1 VTPLLRRL
9 PFIRSKLAL
18 TVGFGLLLSL
28 MLGATVGGLMRV
40 QAVNRSLDGQQVKT
54 DLIASLL
61 NVSRQRTEVVYALA
75 AEGGQARTNWAERR
89 LQLLELEWADVT
101 RKLAQTEMTQDER
114 TAFDAVIASE
124 ERVQAALARSIE
136 TLRGGDGRPMRS
148 AVLTLQQELQERLT
162 VLMDAKRTAS
172 ADGVAKANREARAA
186 LIFMSANGA
195 GVLLFGGLIAYVVSR
210 RITRTEAALYREKE
224 RAEVTLHSIGDGV
237 VTTDGDGLVDYMNPI
252 AEDLTGWQIAEAKG
266 QPLAKVYRVVDD
278 ESRQQIAYHVGD
290 VSTRAEADGRPILLQ
305 HRAGT
310 EFAVRDS
317 CSPIR
322 DSKGEVV
329 GMIVVFHDVSQL
341 REMEQQLSWQA
352 THDVLTGLANR
363 REFERRLGKLLENAK
378 GEQVHH
384 ALLYLD
390 LDNFKTVNDT
400 CGHAAGDE
408 FLRQLTKVMQ
418 SRMRASDT
426 LARLGGD
433 EFGALL
439 ESCPLDQ
446 AVRIAN
452 AIRDTVRDFRFV
464 WQAKSFSVGVSIGL
478 VPLDA
483 RSGTTTRVLAA
494 ADASCYEAKNKGRD
508 RVQVHR
514 PQDRRFTQR
523 TGELQMISQIN
534 QAFEL
539 GNFRLFRQR
548 IIPLRENSPEQ
559 PHYEVLVRMIDAS
572 GNVLPPMAF
581 MPAAER
587 YNLLTSVDRWVITTL
602 VQFLAEEVR
611 AGRIACD
618 FENVDAGSFYAVN
631 LSGAS
636 MSDNSFPG
644 FLRALLAEHTL
655 PRGLLCFEVT
665 ETTAIANLNKAA
677 ELMHELKALGC
688 TFALDDFG
696 IGMSSFAYLKYLPV
710 NFLKIDGTFV
720 KDMAVDQMDYA
731 IVEAINRIA
740 HILGMRTV
748 AEFVEDEITLGKLR
762 GLGVDFA
769 QGFIIAKPESIPAVG
784 HGLLSVPDEQAAD
797 EGTTREA

>member
-1 VTPLLRRL
+1 
-9 PFIRSKLAL
+9 
-18 TVGFGLLLSL
+18 
-28 MLGATVGGLMRV
+28 
-40 QAVNRSLDGQQVKT
+40 
-54 DLIASLL
+54 
-61 NVSRQRTEVVYALA
+61 
-75 AEGGQARTNWAERR
+75 
-89 LQLLELEWADVT
+89 
-101 RKLAQTEMTQDER
+101 
-114 TAFDAVIASE
+114 
-124 ERVQAALARSIE
+124 
-136 TLRGGDGRPMRS
+136 
-148 AVLTLQQELQERLT
+148 
-162 VLMDAKRTAS
+162 
-172 ADGVAKANREARAA
+172 VAKANHEARAA
-186 LIFMSANGA
+186 LIFMAANGA
-195 GVLLFGGLIAYVVSR
+195 GVLVFGALIAYVVSR
-210 RITRTEAALYREKE
+210 KITRTEAALHREKE

-237 VTTDGDGLVDYMNPI
+237 VTTDGGGLVDYMNPV
-252 AEDLTGWQIAEAKG
+252 AEDLTGWRIAEAKG
-266 QPLAKVYRVVDD
+266 QQLAKVYRVLDD
-278 ESRQQIAYHVGD
+278 ETRHLIVYQVGD
-290 VSTRAEADGRPILLQ
+290 ASSRAEAEGRPILLQ
-305 HRAGT
+305 HRGGN

-322 DSKGEVV
+322 DSEGHVV

-352 THDVLTGLANR
+352 SHDVLTGLANR

-378 GEQVHH
+378 GERVHH

-390 LDNFKTVNDT
+390 LDNFKTINDT

-464 WQAKSFSVGVSIGL
+464 WQAKGFSVGVSIGL

-483 RSGTTTRVLAA
+483 RSGTAARVLAA

-534 QAFEL
+534 HAFEL
-539 GNFRLFRQR
+539 GNFRLYRQP
-548 IIPLRENSPEQ
+548 IVPLREGSTEQ
-559 PHYEVLVRMIDAS
+559 PHYEVLVRMIDAG

-602 VQFLAEEVR
+602 VKFLAEEVN
-611 AGRIACD
+611 AGRIAAD
-618 FENVDAGSFYAVN
+618 LENVEAGGFYTVN

-636 MSDNSFPG
+636 MSDNSFPE
-644 FLRALLAEHTL
+644 FLRKLLLDHAL

-720 KDMAVDQMDYA
+720 KDMASDQMDYA

-748 AEFVEDEITLGKLR
+748 AEFVEDEITLGNLSAM
-762 GLGVDFA
+762 GVDFA
-769 QGFIIAKPESIPAVG
+769 QGFFIAKPEAIKTPGHNAVP
-784 HGLLSVPDEQAAD
+784 VPEKLDAE
-797 EGTTREA
+797 ESTTRDA

>member
-1 VTPLLRRL
+1 MTPLLRRV
-9 PFIRSKLAL
+9 PFIQSRLAL
-18 TVGFGLLLSL
+18 AVGFGLLLSL

-40 QAVNRSLDGQQVKT
+40 QAVNRSLDAQQAKT

-89 LQLLELEWADVT
+89 LQLLGLEWVDVT
-101 RKLAQTEMTQDER
+101 RKLGAADMTDSER
-114 TAFDAVIASE
+114 IAFDAVIASE
-124 ERVQAALARSIE
+124 ELAQTALTKGID
-136 TLRGGDGRPMRS
+136 TLRSGDGRPIRG
-148 AVLTLQQELQERLT
+148 AALPLQQQLQERLT
-162 VLMDAKRTAS
+162 VLMEAKRA
-172 ADGVAKANREARAA
+172 AAVEGVAKANREAHAA
-186 LIFMSANGA
+186 LIFMAANGA

-210 RITRTEAALYREKE
+210 KITRTEAALYREKE

-237 VTTDGDGLVDYMNPI
+237 VTTDGEGLVDYMNPV
-252 AEDLTGWQIAEAKG
+252 AEDLTGWRIDEARG
-266 QPLAKVYRVVDD
+266 NPLAGVYRVVHD
-278 ESRQQIAYHVGD
+278 ESRNQIVYRVGD
-290 VSTRAEADGRPILLQ
+290 VSARAEAEGRPILLQ
-305 HRAGT
+305 HRAGN
-310 EFAVRDS
+310 EFAVRDC

-322 DSKGEVV
+322 DSAGAVV

-363 REFERRLGKLLENAK
+363 REFERRLAKLLESAK
-378 GEQVHH
+378 GEEVHH

-439 ESCPLDQ
+439 ESCPLEQ

-464 WQAKSFSVGVSIGL
+464 WTAKSFSVGVSIGL

-483 RSGTTTRVLAA
+483 RSGTTARVLAA

-534 QAFEL
+534 QAFEA
-539 GNFRLFRQR
+539 GNFRLFRQA
-548 IIPLRENSPEQ
+548 IIPLHGDSHQQ

-602 VQFLAEEVR
+602 VEFLAEEVA
-611 AGRIACD
+611 AGRIPRD
-618 FENVDAGSFYAVN
+618 LEQLEAGGFYTVN

-644 FLRALLAEHTL
+644 FLRALLTEHAL

-710 NFLKIDGTFV
+710 NYLKIDGTFV

-748 AEFVEDEITLGKLR
+748 AEFVEDEITLGKLQ

-769 QGFIIAKPESIPAVG
+769 QGFFIAKPESIGGAAPATLVRA
-784 HGLLSVPDEQAAD
+784 VAEAAAD
-797 EGTTREA
+797 TTREA

>member
-1 VTPLLRRL
+1 MP
-9 PFIRSKLAL
+9 PFIQSRLAL
-18 TVGFGLLLSL
+18 TIGFGLLLSL

-40 QAVNRSLDGQQVKT
+40 QAVNRSLDAQQVKA

-89 LQLLELEWADVT
+89 LQLLGLEWLDVT
-101 RKLAQTEMTQDER
+101 RKLGASEMTENER
-114 TAFDAVIASE
+114 SAFDGVVASAQ
-124 ERVQAALARSIE
+124 RVQAALVKSLGA
-136 TLRGGDGRPMRS
+136 LRDGDAKPMRG
-148 AVLTLQQELQERLT
+148 AVLPLQQDLQEHLT
-162 VLMDAKRTAS
+162 VLLDAKRAAT
-172 ADGVAKANREARAA
+172 ADGVAMANREARAA
-186 LIFMSANGA
+186 LIFMAANGA

-210 RITRTEAALYREKE
+210 KITRTEAALYREKE

-237 VTTDGDGLVDYMNPI
+237 VTTDGDGLVDYMNPV
-252 AEDLTGWQIAEAKG
+252 AEDLTGWRVEDARGK
-266 QPLAKVYRVVDD
+266 PLASVYRVVDD
-278 ESRQQIAYHVGD
+278 ESRCQIAYRVGD
-290 VSTRAEADGRPILLQ
+290 VSARAEADGRPILLQ
-305 HRAGT
+305 HRAGN

-322 DSKGEVV
+322 DSGGEVV

-363 REFERRLGKLLENAK
+363 LEFERRLGKLLESAK

-418 SRMRASDT
+418 SLMRASDT

-439 ESCPLDQ
+439 ESCPLEQ

-452 AIRDTVRDFRFV
+452 GIRDTVRDFRFV
-464 WQAKSFSVGVSIGL
+464 WSGKSFSVGVSMGL

-483 RSGTTTRVLAA
+483 RSGTTARVLAA

-514 PQDRRFTQR
+514 PQDRQFSQR

-539 GNFRLFRQR
+539 GNFRLFRQA
-548 IIPLRENSPEQ
+548 IIPLGDRPAEE
-559 PHYEVLVRMIDAS
+559 PHYEVLVRMLDAD
-572 GNVLPPMAF
+572 GKVLPPMAF

-602 VQFLAEEVR
+602 VRFLAGEVA
-611 AGRIACD
+611 AGRIASD
-618 FENVDAGSFYAVN
+618 FESVEAGGFYAVN

-644 FLRALLAEHTL
+644 FLRALLAEHSL

-710 NFLKIDGTFV
+710 NYLKIDGTFV
-720 KDMAVDQMDYA
+720 KDMAADQMDYA

-748 AEFVEDEITLGKLR
+748 AEFVEDEITLEKLMAM
-762 GLGVDFA
+762 GVDFA
-769 QGFIIAKPESIPAVG
+769 QGFFIAKPEAIAGDGQTLIAVPK
-784 HGLLSVPDEQAAD
+784 PDAAA
-797 EGTTREA
+797 EEATRDS